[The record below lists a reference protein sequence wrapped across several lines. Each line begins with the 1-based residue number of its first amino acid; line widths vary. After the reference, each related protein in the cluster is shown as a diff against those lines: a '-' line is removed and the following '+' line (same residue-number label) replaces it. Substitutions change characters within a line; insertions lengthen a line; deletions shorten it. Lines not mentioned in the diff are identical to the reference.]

1 MSRKLDAKIAEGL
14 GYEVSYAKTHKNG
27 ELVNVFT
34 MPNIEKGEYRSG
46 CPLYSS
52 DGNAMLELIGEMVK
66 RDWSIDVMHLPCD
79 NAYEVSFHTKDEW
92 GNYSVMEE
100 AVALTLPLAVALAAY
115 KALTGKEWSGE

>member
-1 MSRKLDAKIAEGL
+1 MSRKLDAAIAEGL
-14 GYEVSYAKTHKNG
+14 GRDV
-27 ELVNVFT
+27 
-34 MPNIEKGEYRSG
+34 KGEQVRLFDGGGYRWYTL
-46 CPLYSS
+46 PHYSS